1 MRIIFLKFYF
11 YNFYKIY
18 FFLKFVFLYID
29 VYMISKNVINEIS
42 ELIFN
47 NSELKPIV
55 FFNKKDVSKI
65 LDILSLRFDIVNL
78 EFRKTFFLTE
88 KLAIEYKKE
97 KDVTK
102 KENLLN
108 QYNQINDNY
117 LELKE
122 LCNKYIN
129 CINSL
134 KNHQKIYLGGI

>member
-1 MRIIFLKFYF
+1 
-11 YNFYKIY
+11 
-18 FFLKFVFLYID
+18 
-29 VYMISKNVINEIS
+29 MISKNVINEIS